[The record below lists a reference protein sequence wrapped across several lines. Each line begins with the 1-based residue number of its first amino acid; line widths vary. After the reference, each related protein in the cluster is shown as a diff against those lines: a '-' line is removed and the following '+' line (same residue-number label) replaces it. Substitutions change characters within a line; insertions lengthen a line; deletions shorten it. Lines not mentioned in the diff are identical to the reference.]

1 MAFNN
6 FNGWKNPFQLH
17 PSNAPF
23 SQQKIAKNRLQ
34 QLFSVKKKNRF
45 HIKQC
50 FLATAISISKWIAFF
65 SVIVAPEILGK
76 EIIDNNDFERIEKV
90 GTKITLNVGTLRLL
104 IFCFKVLI
112 GSKPLASSK
121 FVALACVVVS
131 KISAA
136 SVIYFHEKNHEH
148 NFCWRTERT
157 LLNEKPDRP
166 SWYTTTLRRVGNAAK

>member
-1 MAFNN
+1 MFPSYRN
-6 FNGWKNPFQLH
+6 FNFKMNCL
-17 PSNAPF
+17 
-23 SQQKIAKNRLQ
+23 
-34 QLFSVKKKNRF
+34 
-45 HIKQC
+45 
-50 FLATAISISKWIAFF
+50 F

-104 IFCFKVLI
+104 ICCFKVLI

-148 NFCWRTERT
+148 NFC
-157 LLNEKPDRP
+157 
-166 SWYTTTLRRVGNAAK
+166 

>member
-1 MAFNN
+1 MAE
-6 FNGWKNPFQLH
+6 KNPFQLH
-17 PSNAPF
+17 PCNAPF

-34 QLFSVKKKNRF
+34 QLFSVEKKKIDF
-45 HIKQC
+45 TKKKC

-136 SVIYFHEKNHEH
+136 SVIYFHEKKKP
-148 NFCWRTERT
+148 RTQ
-157 LLNEKPDRP
+157 LLLTDGENTTEWKTW
-166 SWYTTTLRRVGNAAK
+166 SSLVVYYYTT

>member
-1 MAFNN
+1 MFPSYRN
-6 FNGWKNPFQLH
+6 FNFKMNCL
-17 PSNAPF
+17 
-23 SQQKIAKNRLQ
+23 
-34 QLFSVKKKNRF
+34 
-45 HIKQC
+45 
-50 FLATAISISKWIAFF
+50 F

-136 SVIYFHEKNHEH
+136 SVIYFHEKKKP
-148 NFCWRTERT
+148 RTQ
-157 LLNEKPDRP
+157 LLLTDGEN
-166 SWYTTTLRRVGNAAK
+166 TTE

>member
-1 MAFNN
+1 MPFKWLLTISMAEKILFNCIHVMLHLVSKKLPKIDCNN
-6 FNGWKNPFQLH
+6 FFPW
-17 PSNAPF
+17 
-23 SQQKIAKNRLQ
+23 
-34 QLFSVKKKNRF
+34 KKKIDF
-45 HIKQC
+45 TKKKC

-136 SVIYFHEKNHEH
+136 SVIYFHGKKTTNTTFADGRREHYWMKNLIVP
-148 NFCWRTERT
+148 RGI
-157 LLNEKPDRP
+157 L
-166 SWYTTTLRRVGNAAK
+166 